1 MDEGVVKE
9 KKEGA
14 FCVWTMEE
22 IRRELSEPIPGK
34 VLRPNHHKIYAPRI
48 RSAISIFINM
58 FIGY

>member
-1 MDEGVVKE
+1 MKE

-34 VLRPNHHKIYAPRI
+34 VLRPNHRKIYAPRI